1 MPSDI
6 ILPPAGIREVIETT
20 AGYIDRNGV
29 VFESRLRDKEHKSP
43 KFSFLFQGDAYFPY
57 YQWRLREIGNGRGT
71 DVSAGRVGEASK
83 EAEKSKG
90 PVQPPDFEF
99 SARMPNMNAKDL
111 DIVKLTARHAAGRG
125 RAWVTALSQRENG
138 NPQFD
143 FLRPQHSLHQFF
155 TRLTAQYADLM
166 NAGSQ
171 DDGRIEKARD
181 ARLEHNVR
189 DPYQI
194 LEQAK
199 QRAEYVRY
207 QALQKQ
213 QEEEQAE
220 KDKMEFAQI
229 DWHDFVVVETVEF
242 TEADEQADLP
252 PPTSKSDLQSASL
265 EQKAMMS
272 LNQSN
277 MRIEEAMPGEETYYV
292 PHAPH
297 APAAQMPPPQPNWQS
312 QRSEPEPMEYKSQAQ
327 QAQEDEDERRI
338 RERQEEREK
347 AAQAQAAAKG
357 VGGPMRIRND
367 YTPRAQ
373 IRKQN
378 VGLALCPNCK
388 QQVPF
393 TELEE
398 HMRIELLDPRWKEQ
412 KARADARYST
422 TNLSTADVANNL
434 KRLASQRSDVFDGV
448 TGLPISEEEAARRK
462 KAATSYDGQPE
473 SKDAAR
479 IAQMHSLNIEEQ
491 LKQIK
496 QKFTS

>member
-6 ILPPAGIREVIETT
+6 ILPPQGIREVIEKT
-20 AGYIDRNGV
+20 AGYIVRNGV
-29 VFESRLRDKEHKSP
+29 AFETRLRDAERNTP
-43 KFSFLFQGDAYFPY
+43 KFSFLFEDDGYYAYY
-57 YQWRLREIGNGRGT
+57 SWRLREIGNGRST

-83 EAEKSKG
+83 EPEQPKG
-90 PVQPPDFEF
+90 PVQPPDFQF

-125 RAWVTALSQRENG
+125 RAWITALSQRENG

-155 TRLTAQYADLM
+155 TRLTGQYADLM
-166 NAGSQ
+166 TAGSQ

-181 ARLEHNVR
+181 ARLEHNTR
-189 DPYQI
+189 DPYHI
-194 LEQAK
+194 LEQAR
-199 QRAEYVRY
+199 QRAEYVKY

-220 KDKMEFAQI
+220 KDKLEFAQI

-242 TEADEQADLP
+242 TEVDDQADLP
-252 PPTSKSDLQSASL
+252 PPTSKNALQSASL

-272 LNQSN
+272 LNPSSR
-277 MRIEEAMPGEETYYV
+277 RIEEAMPGEETYYV
-292 PHAPH
+292 PHAP
-297 APAAQMPPPQPNWQS
+297 AVQMPPPQPNWQP
-312 QRSEPEPMEYKSQAQ
+312 QQSEPEPMDYKSQAQ

-357 VGGPMRIRND
+357 IGGPMRIRND

-373 IRKQN
+373 ARKQN

-393 TELEE
+393 SELEE